1 MYLLGTFRHASFH
14 QKGRIEKRLK
24 KTCCLSLAVK
34 EELLKCTLVSMNQRP
49 LVLNSYKNSCT
60 IVLNYLN

>member
-34 EELLKCTLVSMNQRP
+34 EEL
-49 LVLNSYKNSCT
+49 
-60 IVLNYLN
+60 